1 VSIRDFQTVNSYR
14 LAKNLDMNVNKFTGY
29 GKEFIKR
36 QKMSPDAYV
45 QVALQF
51 AFYRSAFSIIEDIL
65 VLL

>member
-1 VSIRDFQTVNSYR
+1 
-14 LAKNLDMNVNKFTGY
+14 MNVNKFTGY

-51 AFYRSAFSIIEDIL
+51 AFYRSAFSIIEDIYISTTIE
-65 VLL
+65 